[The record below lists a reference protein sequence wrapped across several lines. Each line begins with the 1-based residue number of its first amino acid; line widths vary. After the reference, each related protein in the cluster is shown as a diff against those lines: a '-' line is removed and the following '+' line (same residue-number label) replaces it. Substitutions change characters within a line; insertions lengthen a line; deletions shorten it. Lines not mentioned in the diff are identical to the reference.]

1 MTESGYICFYSSS
14 LKKDEASKIE
24 SERARERE
32 RDRETERE
40 RMAQRKNEKNQGLR
54 IQGITNPL
62 YYDK

>member
-32 RDRETERE
+32 RQRDRERE
-40 RMAQRKNEKNQGLR
+40 NGTKKE
-54 IQGITNPL
+54 
-62 YYDK
+62 

>member
-1 MTESGYICFYSSS
+1 MLLQLITQERRSVENRERES
-14 LKKDEASKIE
+14 
-24 SERARERE
+24 ERE